1 MNKHLLE
8 INARGELIN
17 PALLDDIREKYKPD
31 SPFLR
36 GVVPYMIMVLCG
48 FIDGAFFYTLFST
61 ISYDRPMLLWV
72 QIAGFIFGFDI
83 VPLFIGM
90 QYKKIRQGL
99 EKDKFTLRLALAVC
113 GLICAIN
120 IGLRAATVDIA
131 SPDFSAASQSYFDQA
146 SDEPGETAEEHQ
158 NPVAWMIA
166 ITGMVVPIVTSV
178 GSFYI
183 ANECYNPLLI
193 KKQREEKMIREKAD
207 RIRRLNAMISA
218 YDADQDIAKRLLEDD
233 EKQYAAAKAMTIG
246 FLLEGFDY
254 VHQRLMAH
262 LQDPA
267 ATSMLSASSDT
278 EAFLNDL
285 NRLCL
290 QTKSHTA
297 LPVSTRETGD

>member
-36 GVVPYMIMVLCG
+36 GIVPYIIMVICS
-48 FIDGAFFYTLFST
+48 FIDGCFFYSLFSV
-61 ISYDRPMLLWV
+61 ISYDRPALLWV
-72 QIAGFIFGFDI
+72 QIAGFIFGFDCI
-83 VPLFIGM
+83 PIFIGM
-90 QYKKIRQGL
+90 HYKKIQQGL
-99 EKDKFTLRLALAVC
+99 TKDKFTLRLALAVC
-113 GLICAIN
+113 GLICAAN
-120 IGLRAATVDIA
+120 IGLRAVTVDIA
-131 SPDFSAASQSYFDQA
+131 SPNLSQASQSYFDLA
-146 SDEPGETAEEHQ
+146 SEDPGEDAEDSQ
-158 NPVAWMIA
+158 DPIAWMIA

-183 ANECYNPLLI
+183 SNECYDPLLI
-193 KKQREEKMIREKAD
+193 KKQREEKMIREKTD
-207 RIRRLNAMISA
+207 RIRRMNAMTSA
-218 YDADQDIAKRLLEDD
+218 YDADQNIAQRILEDD

-246 FLLEGFDY
+246 LLLEGCDY
-254 VHQRLMAH
+254 VNQRLMTH

-267 ATSMLSASSDT
+267 STSMLSVSSDT

-297 LPVSTRETGD
+297 LPVSTRETGV